1 MNKEKEFE
9 YKKACVELN
18 EILNKLPKEQSSKIP
33 NNFRV
38 NLIENMDHNYKF
50 CFDDSKGILG
60 QNIMT
65 ETEAL
70 LVGVYE
76 KYLAP
81 DEEKELWSKYN
92 KICLNEIENKKRKNF
107 NPNDVFQKRNVEKKS
122 VNSNTGEIVVYK
134 EQFWNKVKN
143 IFKEIIN
150 KIKKK

>member
-50 CFDDSKGILG
+50 YFDDSKGVLE

-107 NPNDVFQKRNVEKKS
+107 NPNDIFQKRNVEKKCI
-122 VNSNTGEIVVYK
+122 NFYNGEIVVYK
-134 EQFWNKVKN
+134 EHFWNKVKN